1 MVFSRYMEAPILM
14 TLFDFNYSLTPN
26 VVTLQVRGSI
36 HEFAGDTI
44 QTTAES
50 HSQEEK

>member
-14 TLFDFNYSLTPN
+14 TLFDFNYLLTPN

-44 QTTAES
+44 QTTAG